1 MSGIFWADTDYGLFV
16 FVLLTV
22 LGAAAAASRR
32 ARARQGLEPGLADRA
47 LYGGAV
53 GRRALSAFLAVPGRA
68 LSIHYYLV
76 TFVIL
81 LVVAWLGY
89 KSMRATQMATQYSW
103 AYEKVGL
110 NWRSR

>member
-1 MSGIFWADTDYGLFV
+1 MSGILWADTDNGLFV

-22 LGAAAAASRR
+22 LGAAAATS
-32 ARARQGLEPGLADRA
+32 
-47 LYGGAV
+47 
-53 GRRALSAFLAVPGRA
+53 SGRA
-68 LSIHYYLV
+68 LAKTWSPVWLIAPYMAVLSAAVRFLHFSLFQEELSSVHYYLV

-81 LVVAWLGY
+81 LVVAWLSY

-103 AYEKVGL
+103 SYEKVGL